1 VPIALAL
8 ATLDYV
14 FPRNLIGSLPL
25 LLVAAGAALTTDRAR
40 WGGAAL
46 LTGALALSVLALVR
60 IGTDDGLQR
69 DDVRSAAAY
78 LDKQRAAA
86 IVVSPANDARTLS
99 YYLGRFFTLVDPGVG
114 TRDIAAL
121 ELTRA
126 PVGERKPPRTVP
138 GFRVADVE
146 DTDTY
151 RLVLLRAP
159 SPVMVGPALAA
170 QAAAR
175 PEDAALVADLTR

>member
-1 VPIALAL
+1 
-8 ATLDYV
+8 
-14 FPRNLIGSLPL
+14 
-25 LLVAAGAALTTDRAR
+25 
-40 WGGAAL
+40 
-46 LTGALALSVLALVR
+46 VLALVR

-69 DDVRSAAAY
+69 DDWRSAAAY
-78 LDKQRAAA
+78 LDKKRAAA
-86 IVVSPANDARTLS
+86 LVVSPANDARPLS

-114 TRDIAAL
+114 TSEIAVI

-126 PVGERKPPRTVP
+126 PIGERTPPRTVP

-151 RLVLLRAP
+151 RLVLLR
-159 SPVMVGPALAA
+159 SPTRVMVGPALAS

-175 PEDAALVADLTR
+175 PDDAAVVADLTR